1 MMMAPSA
8 HTDQD
13 RELWDASVQSVPPDQ
28 LAARAEQA
36 LAQEWQRVWSADL
49 PFYQNHYRAAGL
61 DKTATPSLS
70 EIPSIT
76 KDHLRQNEADQPP
89 FGTHRSVRLEDALR
103 IGMSTGTTGKP
114 WFVFFSKHD
123 LDEMLKIRIP
133 YLWRVGLRP
142 GGRFAHSWPSGLYPS
157 AVLGGRDYAALEI
170 LEIPTGPPF
179 SDDVAVEHVRLW
191 QLLRPT
197 GYMLTGS
204 QLQTYDRVARTMGI
218 DLAEVMAG
226 ATLLLSEA
234 ACQFEAPR
242 IRIEQGFGVR
252 LHNLSGASELPG
264 FTSTDC
270 RFHTGLHVS
279 ANHHVVQVVN
289 PDTGLEVPDGER
301 GRLVVSAF
309 GLDAFALRY
318 DLEDIVTKSTEP
330 CPCGETG
337 PRYTFWGRGADAAL
351 VEGRRILPMD
361 VQLAL
366 DSLGSPEFKMVP
378 GASDVLRLS
387 VESQKSAGDVAALL
401 SENLGVRSEVT
412 VVEVGSMP
420 RATFKPRRVEVG
432 T

>member
-1 MMMAPSA
+1 MTASA
-8 HTDQD
+8 YIDQD
-13 RELWDASVQSVPPDQ
+13 RELWDASVQSIAAAE

-36 LAQEWQRVWSADL
+36 IALEWQRVWSEDL
-49 PFYQNHYRAAGL
+49 PFYQDYYRAAGL
-61 DKTATPSLS
+61 DATSRPSLS
-70 EIPSIT
+70 EIPTIT
-76 KDHLRQNEADQPP
+76 KDHLRANEAAHPP
-89 FGTHRSVRLEDALR
+89 FGNHRSVQLGDALR

-123 LDEMLKIRIP
+123 LDEMVKIRIP

-157 AVLGGRDYAALEI
+157 AVLGGRDYAALDI

-179 SDDVAVEHVRLW
+179 TDEVAAEHVRLW

-204 QLQTYDRVARTMGI
+204 QLQTYDRLARESGI
-218 DLAEVMAG
+218 DLADVMGG
-226 ATLLLSEA
+226 ASLLLSEA
-234 ACQFEAPR
+234 ACQFEGPR
-242 IRIEQGFGVR
+242 RRIEEGFGVR

-279 ANHHVVQVVN
+279 ANHHVVQVVD
-289 PDTGLEVPDGER
+289 PETGREVPDGER
-301 GRLVVSAF
+301 GRLVVSSF

-318 DLEDIVTKSTEP
+318 DLEDIVSKATEA

-337 PRYTFWGRGADAAL
+337 PRYTFWGRGADAA
-351 VEGRRILPMD
+351 VIQGQRILPMD

-366 DSLGSPEFKMVP
+366 DSLGSPEFRMVP
-378 GASDVLRLS
+378 GAGDILTLT
-387 VESQKSAGDVAALL
+387 VESEKSAGDVSGLL
-401 SENLGVRSEVT
+401 TETLGVPSDVT
-412 VVEVGSMP
+412 AIEVGSLP
-420 RATFKPRRVEVG
+420 RASFKPRRVEV
-432 T
+432 TK

>member
-1 MMMAPSA
+1 MMAPSA
-8 HTDQD
+8 YTDQD
-13 RELWDASVQSVPPDQ
+13 RELWDASVQSIPTAE

-36 LAQEWQRVWSADL
+36 IAAEWQRVWNTDL
-49 PFYQNHYRAAGL
+49 PFYQEFYRSAGL
-61 DKTATPSLS
+61 DENSTPSLS

-76 KDHLRQNEADQPP
+76 KDHLRKNEADHPP
-89 FGTHRSVRLEDALR
+89 FGNHRSVHLQDSIRM
-103 IGMSTGTTGKP
+103 GMSTGTTGKP
-114 WFVFFSKHD
+114 WFVFFSKND

-157 AVLGGRDYAALEI
+157 AVLGGRDYAALDI
-170 LEIPTGPPF
+170 LEIPMGPPF
-179 SDDVAVEHVRLW
+179 SDDVAAEHVRLW
-191 QLLRPT
+191 QLLKPT

-204 QLQTYDRVARTMGI
+204 QLQTYDRVARGLGI
-218 DLAEVMAG
+218 DLAEVMHG

-242 IRIEQGFGVR
+242 TRIEHGFGVR

-270 RFHTGLHVS
+270 RYHTGLHVS
-279 ANHHVVQVVN
+279 ANHHVVQVVD
-289 PDTGLEVPDGER
+289 PETGQDVPNGER

-309 GLDAFALRY
+309 GLDAFSLRY
-318 DLEDIVTKSTEP
+318 DLEDIVSKSTEA

-337 PRYTFWGRGADAAL
+337 PRYTFWGRGADAA
-351 VEGRRILPMD
+351 VIEGKRILPMD

-366 DSLGSPEFKMVP
+366 DSLDSPEFRMVA
-378 GASDVLRLS
+378 GTGDVLTLS
-387 VESQKSAGDVAALL
+387 VESEKSAGDVAALL
-401 SENLGVRSEVT
+401 SEQLGVRSDVT

-420 RATFKPRRVEVG
+420 RAAFKPRRVEVG
-432 T
+432 K